1 MRREE
6 VLNTEPLWPIPVDF
20 LDYFEAKMP
29 VRFPPQAFAMK
40 TPNHLAGKF

>member
-1 MRREE
+1 M
-6 VLNTEPLWPIPVDF
+6 NTESLEPIPVDF
-20 LDYFEAKMP
+20 LGYFATKMP